1 MTTGYPDPPTPLLDL
16 PGWLKRAK
24 KPLFSVH
31 NDNSWLIGQFMHMR
45 GIPKVI
51 FIVICILGL
60 WYDLWFF
67 PIFSFKQT

>member
-51 FIVICILGL
+51 RGVQKKSGL
-60 WYDLWFF
+60 ASEL
-67 PIFSFKQT
+67 ITHVVEELE